1 MANFKQTILEA
12 IEDDTILA
20 VKILSKDADHSPAK
34 SNAKFVPGNLLA
46 NSILSLEDA
55 LKALDYEYDDGYGW
69 QDCHD
74 IYMWSSDWVYYI
86 HEYDGSTC
94 IRSVPRHPG

>member
-12 IEDDTILA
+12 VADDTILA
-20 VKILSKDADHSPAK
+20 VKILPKDADYFPDEQLVR
-34 SNAKFVPGNLLA
+34 FIPGNRLA
-46 NSILSLEDA
+46 GSVISLEEA
-55 LKALDYEYDDGYGW
+55 LKALDYQYDDGFGS

-74 IYMWSSDWVYYI
+74 IYMWSNDWVYYI

-94 IRSVPRHPG
+94 IRSVPRNPG